1 MSKGNILLKNTFIYA
16 IGNFGSKILTF
27 LLLPL
32 YSYYLSTS
40 DFGIYDIILTSVSLL
55 VPIVT
60 MQFSEASYR
69 WLLDAKDDEKTKS
82 IAITNGIVV
91 ISVSAIFYSLLY
103 VILSLFFD
111 FQLTMYFPVILF
123 ISSLLPFFQQAA
135 RGIGE
140 KKLYSVAGIINA
152 VLVLVFNV
160 CFLVFFKLKLE
171 SLLLAMILSNA
182 SVICFLIVST
192 KIFRFFSLE
201 NLSINNIKMMLKYS
215 WPLIP
220 NTISWWLINAADKY
234 IILYVLHAEANGIYG
249 VSSRF
254 PAIIA
259 LVNSVF
265 LMAWQDEGIT
275 TKETDYSNKNSF
287 FSRTFHKFITFELTF
302 VAILICICQ
311 YLVKYFLDDK
321 FYDSWR
327 YIPFLFLGV
336 AYSSFSAYI
345 GVAYQRAKKTK
356 GIFTTT
362 IIGGIVN
369 ILISVFFM
377 KHIGL
382 YAPALGTFASFLI
395 VYCVRKRETNTFSPV
410 YVDNKNLIIL
420 TLWGLICVGFTSFNN
435 LYVNILFTI
444 ISILMFLIYNRP
456 LLAYGYSFIKKK
468 K

>member
-1 MSKGNILLKNTFIYA
+1 MSQGNALLKNTFVYA

-32 YSYYLSTS
+32 FSYYLTTG
-40 DFGIYDIILTSVSLL
+40 DFGIYDIILTTISLL
-55 VPIVT
+55 VPFVT

-69 WLLDAKDDEKTKS
+69 WLLDSGDDEKAKS
-82 IAITNGIVV
+82 VAITNGFTVIFISAVV
-91 ISVSAIFYSLLY
+91 YCAFY
-103 VILSLFFD
+103 VILSRFID
-111 FQLTMYFPVILF
+111 FKLTIYFPVILF
-123 ISSLLPFFQQAA
+123 VSSFLPFFQQAA
-135 RGIGE
+135 RGLGK
-140 KKLYSVAGIINA
+140 KKLYSIAGIISA
-152 VLVLVFNV
+152 AFVLLFNV
-160 CFLVFFKLKLE
+160 CFLILFKLKLE
-171 SLLLAMILSNA
+171 SLLLAMVLSN
-182 SVICFLIVST
+182 SIVICFLIIST
-192 KIFRFFSLE
+192 KVFRFFE
-201 NLSINNIKMMLKYS
+201 FKNLRLIHIKAMLKYS

-275 TKETDYSNKNSF
+275 SKETDYSTKNSF
-287 FSRTFHKFITFELTF
+287 FARTFHKFIAFELTF
-302 VAILICICQ
+302 VAILICISQ
-311 YLVKYFLDDK
+311 YLVKYFLDPK

-362 IIGGIVN
+362 IIGGVVN
-369 ILISVFFM
+369 ILISLLFI

-382 YAPALGTFASFLI
+382 YAPALGTFVSFFI
-395 VYCVRKRETNTFSPV
+395 VFLVRKHETNAFSPV
-410 YVDNKNLIIL
+410 YIDKILL
-420 TLWGLICVGFTSFNN
+420 TLLTFWGIICVAVTSFSNV
-435 LYVNILFTI
+435 YINIIFTLF
-444 ISILMFLIYNRP
+444 SIVIFVMCNRP
-456 LLAYGYSFIKKK
+456 LLKYGYGLLKRNK
-468 K
+468 